1 MKRKI
6 KKIFDVVQPYTM
18 IYISFESSQRDLQ
31 VEHGQFENLKF
42 VQFRKIKLFFTI
54 PLGVPKGKCYENKGF
69 GKMKKL
75 EFLKT

>member
-42 VQFRKIKLFFTI
+42 VQFRKIKLFFTN
-54 PLGVPKGKCYENKGF
+54 PMDANESARQADSNDTMPDS
-69 GKMKKL
+69 
-75 EFLKT
+75 